1 MFDKCSYGRE
11 ASTLLAHNRG
21 ANYESAQQI
30 PYTKSR
36 ANTFITGSPPSL
48 RSVEDDKRGTLMC
61 FYDVEDDVRKKVE
74 DDFRQKMPG
83 GARHSIFS
91 RYGALFRHL
100 ELQGFLPLRAAQ
112 NGHIHALLDRAI
124 QFYVGL
130 ALHVDRVNLAALHGE

>member
-21 ANYESAQQI
+21 ATMARTTSDFC
-30 PYTKSR
+30 S
-36 ANTFITGSPPSL
+36 GSPPSL

-61 FYDVEDDVRKKVE
+61 FYDVEDDVRIKVE

-83 GARHSIFS
+83 GARHSIFL